1 MGQWGLKIFQ
11 AYIIPEMLL
20 HLPIQFLGLVLG
32 QLQKQKLIRPL
43 WKVSWLRYWSKYL
56 KMHFTDCNK
65 ILTLVGAKSQL
76 DTSGKIFSER
86 GNKTMYL

>member
-1 MGQWGLKIFQ
+1 
-11 AYIIPEMLL
+11 
-20 HLPIQFLGLVLG
+20 
-32 QLQKQKLIRPL
+32 
-43 WKVSWLRYWSKYL
+43 
-56 KMHFTDCNK
+56 MHFTDWNK